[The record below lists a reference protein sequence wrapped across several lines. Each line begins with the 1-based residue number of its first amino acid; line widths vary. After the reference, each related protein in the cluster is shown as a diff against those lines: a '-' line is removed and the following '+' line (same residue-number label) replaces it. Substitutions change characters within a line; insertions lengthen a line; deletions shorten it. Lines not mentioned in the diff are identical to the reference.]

1 MNPSF
6 SYLSATLGLW
16 IACLQQA
23 KKKDGYSQQTTTPV
37 PYNHHHLQSYPT
49 REIIACVCVCVYVCV
64 DCLFVC
70 AQLFIRLSFFV
81 FVFLADVQQQAIS
94 HSDIAFVCR

>member
-6 SYLSATLGLW
+6 SYLSATLDLW

-49 REIIACVCVCVYVCV
+49 REIIACVCVCVCV

-81 FVFLADVQQQAIS
+81 FVFLADVQQQAIF